1 LDIYNN
7 PSEIRNHV
15 LAPIF
20 KELDL
25 IEQWGSGMKKIRDEM
40 KNYPELELRIN
51 ELGNAAQF
59 QFIKSNYVDIAHD
72 TAHDVDTISKQE
84 KI

>member
-1 LDIYNN
+1 MLKITNPGSLSSNFDLLDIYNN

-25 IEQWGSGMKKIRDEM
+25 IEEWGV
-40 KNYPELELRIN
+40 NN
-51 ELGNAAQF
+51 
-59 QFIKSNYVDIAHD
+59 
-72 TAHDVDTISKQE
+72 
-84 KI
+84 

>member
-1 LDIYNN
+1 MLGSDIKVAIYDDMLEITNPGSLSSNFDLLDIYNN

-25 IEQWGSGMKKIRDEM
+25 IEEWGV
-40 KNYPELELRIN
+40 NN
-51 ELGNAAQF
+51 
-59 QFIKSNYVDIAHD
+59 
-72 TAHDVDTISKQE
+72 
-84 KI
+84 